1 MIYVSNIDIILAG
14 IRILYPLFVN
24 LTLFFSGKACKVI
37 VYKILDYRDRLISC
51 DQSLNSPF
59 GSSSKAKD
67 LNACN
72 FFFSFFPGTAYSTQ
86 LLSNSNKSQ
95 TKRVIMFS
103 IGKKKL
109 QTGPTYIVNFIL
121 ASYD

>member
-14 IRILYPLFVN
+14 IRILYLLFVN

-72 FFFSFFPGTAYSTQ
+72 FFFFFFFFSLEQHIQLSYFQTQ
-86 LLSNSNKSQ
+86 IKAKPKGLLCFQ
-95 TKRVIMFS
+95 L
-103 IGKKKL
+103 GKKITDRTHL
-109 QTGPTYIVNFIL
+109 Y
-121 ASYD
+121 S

>member
-14 IRILYPLFVN
+14 IRILYLLFVN

-72 FFFSFFPGTAYSTQ
+72 FFFFFFFFFPRTAYSTQ

-95 TKRVIMFS
+95 NQKGYYVFNWE
-103 IGKKKL
+103 KKNYRQDPL
-109 QTGPTYIVNFIL
+109 I
-121 ASYD
+121 

>member
-14 IRILYPLFVN
+14 IRILYLLFVN

-72 FFFSFFPGTAYSTQ
+72 IYIFFPRTAYSTQ

-121 ASYD
+121 TSYD

>member
-14 IRILYPLFVN
+14 IRILYLLFVN
-24 LTLFFSGKACKVI
+24 LTLFFSGKACKV
-37 VYKILDYRDRLISC
+37 VVLKILDYRDRLISC

-72 FFFSFFPGTAYSTQ
+72 ICIYIIFSLEQHIQLSYFQTQ
-86 LLSNSNKSQ
+86 IKAKPKGLLCFQ
-95 TKRVIMFS
+95 L
-103 IGKKKL
+103 GKKNYRQDPL
-109 QTGPTYIVNFIL
+109 I
-121 ASYD
+121 

>member
-14 IRILYPLFVN
+14 IRILYLLFVN

-72 FFFSFFPGTAYSTQ
+72 FFFFFFFFSLEQHIQLSYFQTQ
-86 LLSNSNKSQ
+86 IKAKPKGLLCFQ
-95 TKRVIMFS
+95 L
-103 IGKKKL
+103 GKKNYRQDPL
-109 QTGPTYIVNFIL
+109 I
-121 ASYD
+121 